1 MKQLNRPA
9 ETINQL
15 LDKVENMPEQVSDG
29 KTPILE
35 TGTTTTLEPQQQA
48 TSEVVPNGTDES
60 GNPKYLI
67 NIGIPRGA
75 DGTSSGG
82 GGVADS
88 VDWSNVNNKPKWVDS
103 ATKPE
108 YTADEVGAL
117 PSDTTFK
124 TINGESIE
132 GEGDIVITGG
142 SGGGIPEAPS
152 DGFNYT
158 RKNGAWEKQQI
169 LNIYAINYIPAEHLS
184 SNVSDIPIEASKIDE
199 LYENLY
205 GIRVGGVG
213 LILSDGGMV
222 IASCIRERVGGHG
235 VAITCAVSA
244 DESQN
249 TEVDRI
255 VTIDFNSE
263 ASTYSTYVKVISE
276 GGSGSSESGSWVY
289 DLNPSI
295 IMLTN
300 DSASADIST
309 AVGGLSGFEAIRQ
322 AAKDGKTG
330 RCTVEENAYLNFSL
344 SSMETTNYS
353 YLFVLGLAGIL
364 SDPQNQM
371 GFYMIEYNKQN
382 GNFSFYIQLYQNSSS
397 GSSSSS
403 ISTYTIPEAISSLGD
418 SPTSEEVSNA
428 IGGLDGLK
436 KAITAVE
443 NGSAILFGTTGI
455 TEQVQASSINNPGAN
470 MYGISFFSMIL
481 VHPLVQV
488 TIACMG
494 GTFSMEK
501 KTLVE

>member
-67 NIGIPRGA
+67 NMGIPRGA

-88 VDWSNVNNKPKWVDS
+88 VDWSNVNNKPQWVDS
-103 ATKPE
+103 DTKPK
-108 YTADEVGAL
+108 YTADEIGAL
-117 PSDTTFK
+117 PSDTSFK
-124 TINGESIE
+124 TINGESIK
-132 GEGDIVITGG
+132 GEGNIEITGG
-142 SGGGIPEAPS
+142 SGSGIPEAPS

-158 RKNGAWEKQQI
+158 RKNGAWEKQPV
-169 LNIYAINYIPAEHLS
+169 LSIYSINYIPAEHLAS
-184 SNVSDIPIEASKIDE
+184 SVSGVSIDASKIEE
-199 LYENLY
+199 LIANSD
-205 GIRVGGVG
+205 GIRLGGVG
-213 LILSDGGMV
+213 FILSSGGAV
-222 IASCIRERVGGHG
+222 VASCIRIRLIPDGIS
-235 VAITCAVSA
+235 ITCVVSA
-244 DESQN
+244 NEEQN
-249 TEVDRI
+249 IEADRI
-255 VTIDFNSE
+255 VTIDFNSST
-263 ASTYSTYVKVISE
+263 STYSTYVKVISE

-295 IMLTN
+295 ITLTN
-300 DSASADIST
+300 DSTSADISA
-309 AVGGLSGFEAIRQ
+309 AVGGLSGFEALTQ
-322 AAKDGKTG
+322 AAKDGKAG
-330 RCTVEENAYLNFSL
+330 RCAVEGNAYLNFSL
-344 SSMETTNYS
+344 SSMEATNYS
-353 YLFVLGLAGIL
+353 YLFIFGLAGIV
-364 SDPQNQM
+364 SDPQNQI

-397 GSSSSS
+397 GSSSST
-403 ISTYTIPEAISSLGD
+403 STYTIPEAISSLGD

-436 KAITAVE
+436 KAIAAVE
-443 NGSAILFGTTGI
+443 NGSTILFGSAGM
-455 TEQVQASSINNPGAN
+455 TEQVHAACVNVPGSN
-470 MYGISFFSMIL
+470 MYGLIFASMLL
-481 VHPLVQV
+481 VKSLSMV
-488 TIACMG
+488 TISCVG

>member
-67 NIGIPRGA
+67 NMGIPRGA

-88 VDWSNVNNKPKWVDS
+88 VDWSNVNNKPQWVDS
-103 ATKPE
+103 DTKPE

-117 PSDTTFK
+117 PSDTSFK
-124 TINGESIE
+124 TINGESIK

-142 SGGGIPEAPS
+142 SGSGIPEAPS

-158 RKNGAWEKQQI
+158 RKNGAWEKQSV
-169 LNIYAINYIPAEHLS
+169 LSIYSINYIPAEHLA
-184 SNVSDIPIEASKIDE
+184 SNVSDVSIEASKIEE
-199 LYENLY
+199 LIANSD
-205 GIRVGGVG
+205 GIRLGGVG
-213 LILSDGGMV
+213 FIPSSGGAV
-222 IASCIRERVGGHG
+222 VASCIRIRLIPDGIS
-235 VAITCAVSA
+235 ITCVVSA
-244 DESQN
+244 NEEQN
-249 TEVDRI
+249 IEADRI
-255 VTIDFNSE
+255 VTIDFNSST
-263 ASTYSTYVKVISE
+263 STYSTYVKVISE
-276 GGSGSSESGSWVY
+276 GGSGSSESGLWVY

-300 DSASADIST
+300 DSTSADISA

-322 AAKDGKTG
+322 AAKDGKIG
-330 RCTVEENAYLNFSL
+330 RCTVEGNAYLNFSL
-344 SSMETTNYS
+344 SAMETTNYS
-353 YLFVLGLAGIL
+353 YLLVLGLAGVV
-364 SDPQNQM
+364 SDPQNQI
-371 GFYMIEYNKQN
+371 GFYMIEYDKQN
-382 GNFSFYIQLYQNSSS
+382 GNFSLSIQLYQNSSS

-436 KAITAVE
+436 EAISAVE
-443 NGSAILFGTTGI
+443 NGSTILFGSTGM
-455 TEQVQASSINNPGAN
+455 TEQVHAACINMPNNN
-470 MYGISFFSMIL
+470 MYGLTFASMLL
-481 VHPLVQV
+481 VKSLSMV
-488 TIACMG
+488 TISCVG

>member
-1 MKQLNRPA
+1 MKYLNKTA
-9 ETINQL
+9 EVINKL

-35 TGTTTTLEPQQQA
+35 TGTTTTLEPQRQA

-67 NIGIPRGA
+67 NMGIPRGA

-88 VDWSNVNNKPKWVDS
+88 VDWSNVNNKPQWVDS
-103 ATKPE
+103 VTKPK

-117 PSDTTFK
+117 PSDTSFK
-124 TINGESIE
+124 TINGESIK
-132 GEGDIVITGG
+132 GEGNIVITGG
-142 SGGGIPEAPS
+142 SGSGIPEAPS

-222 IASCIRERVGGHG
+222 VASCIRERVGGHG

-255 VTIDFNSE
+255 VTIDFNSST
-263 ASTYSTYVKVISE
+263 STYSTYVKVISE

-300 DSASADIST
+300 DSNSADISA

-330 RCTVEENAYLNFSL
+330 RCTVEGNAYLNFSL
-344 SSMETTNYS
+344 SSVETTNYS
-353 YLFVLGLAGIL
+353 CLFVLGLAGIL
-364 SDPQNQM
+364 SDPQNQI

-397 GSSSSS
+397 GSSSPT
-403 ISTYTIPEAISSLGD
+403 STYTIPKAISSLGD

-436 KAITAVE
+436 EAISAVE
-443 NGSAILFGTTGI
+443 NGSTILFGSTGM
-455 TEQVQASSINNPGAN
+455 TEQVHAACINMPNNN
-470 MYGISFFSMIL
+470 MYGLTFASMLL
-481 VHPLVQV
+481 VKSLSMV
-488 TIACMG
+488 TISCVG

>member
-1 MKQLNRPA
+1 MKQLNRQA

-15 LDKVENMPEQVSDG
+15 LDKVENMPEQVEDG

-67 NIGIPRGA
+67 NMGIPRGA

-88 VDWSNVNNKPKWVDS
+88 VDWSDVNNKPQWVDS
-103 ATKPE
+103 DTKPE

-124 TINGESIE
+124 TINGESIK
-132 GEGDIVITGG
+132 GEGNIEITGG
-142 SGGGIPEAPS
+142 SGGGISDAPT

-158 RKNGAWEKQQI
+158 RRNGTWEKQPV
-169 LNIYAINYIPAEHLS
+169 LSIYSINYIPAEHLA
-184 SNVSDIPIEASKIDE
+184 SNVSDVSIDASKIEE
-199 LYENLY
+199 LISNSD
-205 GIRVGGVG
+205 GIRLGGVG
-213 LILSDGGMV
+213 FILSNGGAV
-222 IASCIRERVGGHG
+222 VASCIRIRLIPDGIS
-235 VAITCAVSA
+235 ITCVVSA
-244 DESQN
+244 NEEQN
-249 TEVDRI
+249 IEADRI
-255 VTIDFNSE
+255 VTIDFNSST
-263 ASTYSTYVKVISE
+263 STYSTYVKVISE

-300 DSASADIST
+300 DSTSADINA

-330 RCTVEENAYLNFSL
+330 RCTVEGNAYLNFSL

-382 GNFSFYIQLYQNSSS
+382 GNFSFYIQLYQNSSY

-436 KAITAVE
+436 KAIAAVE
-443 NGSAILFGTTGI
+443 NGSTILFGTTGM
-455 TEQVQASSINNPGAN
+455 TEHVQVTSINIPDNN
-470 MYGISFFSMIL
+470 MYGLMFTSMLLGKSLSI
-481 VHPLVQV
+481 V
-488 TIACMG
+488 TISCMG
-494 GTFSMEK
+494 GTFSIEK

>member
-1 MKQLNRPA
+1 MKQLNKTA
-9 ETINQL
+9 EVINKL

-35 TGTTTTLEPQQQA
+35 TGTTTTLEPQRQA
-48 TSEVVPNGTDES
+48 TSEVVQNGTDES
-60 GNPKYLI
+60 GNPKYQI
-67 NIGIPRGA
+67 NLGIPRGA

-88 VDWSNVNNKPKWVDS
+88 VDWSNVNNKPQWVDS
-103 ATKPE
+103 VTKPK

-117 PSDTTFK
+117 PSDTSFK
-124 TINGESIE
+124 TINGESIK
-132 GEGDIVITGG
+132 GEGNIVITGG
-142 SGGGIPEAPS
+142 SGSGIPEAPS

-158 RKNGAWEKQQI
+158 RKNGAWEKQPV
-169 LNIYAINYIPAEHLS
+169 LSIYSINYIPAEHLA
-184 SNVSDIPIEASKIDE
+184 SNVSDVSIDASKIEE
-199 LYENLY
+199 LISNSD
-205 GIRVGGVG
+205 GIRLGGVG
-213 LILSDGGMV
+213 FILSSGGAV
-222 IASCIRERVGGHG
+222 VASCIRIRLIPDGIS
-235 VAITCAVSA
+235 ITFVVSA
-244 DESQN
+244 NEEQN
-249 TEVDRI
+249 IEADRI
-255 VTIDFNSE
+255 VTIDFNSST
-263 ASTYSTYVKVISE
+263 STYSTYVKIISE

-300 DSASADIST
+300 DSTSADISA

-330 RCTVEENAYLNFSL
+330 RCTVEGNAYLNFSL

-382 GNFSFYIQLYQNSSS
+382 GNFSLSIQLYQNSSS

-403 ISTYTIPEAISSLGD
+403 TSTYTIPEAISSLGD

-436 KAITAVE
+436 KAIAAVE
-443 NGSAILFGTTGI
+443 NGSTILFGSTGM
-455 TEQVQASSINNPGAN
+455 TEQVHAACVNVPGSN
-470 MYGISFFSMIL
+470 MYGLTFASMLL
-481 VHPLVQV
+481 VKSLSMV
-488 TIACMG
+488 TISCVG

-501 KTLVE
+501 KKLVE